1 VKSHGELPNCHPT
14 YTKGSDLCCGLSFLN
29 LPYALRSVKGAF
41 VADAIQFQGAPTGSL
56 YPLDL
61 TLSATGAT
69 PLSRASLLI
78 QPSNLIYMI
87 VQSILRPAIEPFEYF
102 SRITN
107 PSPKIATSILYRLGG
122 ILWSW
127 PWVRGIVMSICGG
140 ETPSYLIGQCDS
152 RRIFFLQLIFL
163 LKNYPAEQ
171 IRKCSVWET
180 ASTATIGIK
189 LISPDP

>member
-1 VKSHGELPNCHPT
+1 
-14 YTKGSDLCCGLSFLN
+14 
-29 LPYALRSVKGAF
+29 
-41 VADAIQFQGAPTGSL
+41 
-56 YPLDL
+56 
-61 TLSATGAT
+61 
-69 PLSRASLLI
+69 
-78 QPSNLIYMI
+78 
-87 VQSILRPAIEPFEYF
+87 
-102 SRITN
+102 
-107 PSPKIATSILYRLGG
+107 
-122 ILWSW
+122 
-127 PWVRGIVMSICGG
+127 MSICGG